1 MMFGSE
7 YAGFLIL
14 TVIFPFSMIQMGAAL
29 DEEDLE
35 GFCLWTCVAS
45 FIAGLPFMAMFA
57 I

>member
-7 YAGFLIL
+7 YVGFLML
-14 TVIFPFSMIQMGAAL
+14 AVLFPFSMIQMGAAL

-35 GFCLWTCVAS
+35 GFCMWTCVAS